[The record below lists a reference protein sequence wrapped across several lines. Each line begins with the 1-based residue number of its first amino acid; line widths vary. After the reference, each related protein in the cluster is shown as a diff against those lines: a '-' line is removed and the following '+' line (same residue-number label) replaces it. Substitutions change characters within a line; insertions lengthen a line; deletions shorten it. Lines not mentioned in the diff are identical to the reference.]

1 MSDAIKHECGISLI
15 RLLKPLEYYKE
26 KYGTAFYGVNK
37 MYLMMEKQHNRGQDG
52 AGFAS
57 IKLDMSA
64 GERYMSRVRSVKSQP
79 IQDIFA
85 QINDRI
91 NTTLKEHP
99 EYIDDV
105 AKQKKHIPYIGE
117 LLLGHVRYGTFGKNS
132 IESVHPFLRQNN
144 WMHRNLIVA
153 GNFNMTNVHE
163 LFGNL
168 VELGQHPKEMADTVT
183 VMEKIGH
190 FLDDAVAKL
199 YKEIKK
205 EGYNKREASPLIAE
219 RLNIAKIL
227 RKAAKNWDGGYA
239 MTGLLGHGDA
249 FVLRDPSGIRPTY
262 YYQDDEVVVVA
273 SERPAIQ
280 TVFNI
285 KYDAV
290 KELEPGNAIIIK
302 KDGKVSTQEILKPLE
317 RKACSF
323 ERIYFSRGSDKEIYQ
338 ERKELGKLLF
348 PQILSSIG
356 GDIKNTVF
364 SYIPNTAETSFL
376 GMVKEAQNF
385 LNKKKEEQIL
395 SKGAKI
401 TKEELH
407 EILEVRPRIEKVA
420 IKDAKLRTFIT
431 QDSSRDDLV
440 THVYDISYGSVK
452 ENDNLVIID
461 DSIVRGT
468 TLNKSILR
476 ILDRLSPKKIVVV
489 SSAPQIRYPDCYGI
503 DMAKLED
510 FIAFRAA
517 LALHKDKHSMDIVDT
532 IYKKCLKQINTKD
545 KDVVNYVKEFYAPF
559 TAVEISKKIGALLS
573 PKDINAEVEIIY
585 QNIEN
590 LHNACPKNL
599 GDWYFT
605 GNYPTPGGNRVV
617 NRAFINFYEGKNQRA
632 Y

>member
-1 MSDAIKHECGISLI
+1 MSDAIKHECGISMI

-57 IKLDMSA
+57 IKLDMEQ
-64 GERYMSRVRSVKSQP
+64 GERYMSRVRSAESQP

-91 NTTLKEHP
+91 NTAMLENP
-99 EYIDDV
+99 EYVDDV
-105 AKQKKHIPYIGE
+105 AAQKKHIPYIGE
-117 LLLGHVRYGTFGKNS
+117 VLLGHVRYGTFGKNS

-153 GNFNMTNVHE
+153 GNFNMTNVNE
-163 LFGNL
+163 LFDNL
-168 VELGQHPKEMADTVT
+168 VQIGQHPKEKADTVT

-199 YKEIKK
+199 YKQIKK
-205 EGYNKREASPLIAE
+205 EGFTKLEASPLIAE
-219 RLNIAKIL
+219 RLNLGKIL

-239 MTGLLGHGDA
+239 MSGLLGHGDS
-249 FVLRDPSGIRPTY
+249 FVLRDPAGIRPVY
-262 YYQDDEVVVVA
+262 YYKDDEVVVVA

-280 TVFNI
+280 TVFNVPFEEI
-285 KYDAV
+285 HELDPGHALIV
-290 KELEPGNAIIIK
+290 KKSGKMDLKQILEP
-302 KDGKVSTQEILKPLE
+302 TE

-348 PQILSSIG
+348 PQILESIED
-356 GDIKNTVF
+356 DIKNTVF
-364 SYIPNTAETSFL
+364 SYIPNTAETSFY
-376 GMVKEAQNF
+376 GMVKEAQNH
-385 LNKKKEEQIL
+385 LNRKKEEQIL
-395 SKGAKI
+395 SIGRKI
-401 TKEELH
+401 TSEELH

-440 THVYDISYGSVK
+440 AHVYDISYGSVK
-452 ENDNLVIID
+452 KGDNLVIID

-468 TLNKSILR
+468 TLKKSILK
-476 ILDRLSPKKIVVV
+476 ILDRLLPKKIVVV

-517 LALHKDKHSMDIVDT
+517 LDLHKDRGTMDIVEG
-532 IYKKCLKQINTKD
+532 IYKKCLTQVDSAD
-545 KDVVNYVKEFYAPF
+545 KDVINYVKEFYEPF
-559 TAVEISKKIGALLS
+559 TPEEVSEKIGELLS
-573 PKDINAEVEIIY
+573 SSEIKAEVEIIY
-585 QNIEN
+585 QTVDN
-590 LHNACPKNL
+590 LHKACPKNL

-605 GNYPTPGGNRVV
+605 GDYPTPGGNRVV
-617 NRAFINFYEGKNQRA
+617 NRAFINFYEGKSERA